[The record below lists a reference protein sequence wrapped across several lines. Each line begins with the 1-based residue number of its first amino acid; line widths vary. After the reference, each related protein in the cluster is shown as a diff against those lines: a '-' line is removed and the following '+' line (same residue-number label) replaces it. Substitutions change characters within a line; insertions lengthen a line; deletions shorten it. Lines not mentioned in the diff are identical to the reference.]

1 MNIAIPAATLSICV
15 GDSIALYFRLIQV
28 NPLKPGC
35 CWKSKVMSFL
45 RELFCCFIS
54 SLFWRGFLC
63 FWFGLGFFSPES
75 YKKKKK
81 SQLGLSFSFFETIV
95 QWVVGR
101 LVHYFLGVH
110 PELMQNVRAKW
121 DLAGAEMLAFSL
133 AYFIHQI

>member
-1 MNIAIPAATLSICV
+1 M
-15 GDSIALYFRLIQV
+15 
-28 NPLKPGC
+28 
-35 CWKSKVMSFL
+35 FL
-45 RELFCCFIS
+45 V
-54 SLFWRGFLC
+54 
-63 FWFGLGFFSPES
+63 WFGFFFPES
-75 YKKKKK
+75 YRKKKK